1 MASAD
6 EPASAQGPSRQST
19 SGADLREYTIRP
31 LLWEELPLTKELRLE
46 IGFVTGTHHLETLW
60 KTDPGSIYGAI
71 TDDGELYGVCA
82 VPFVGTDMAYLA
94 LLGVVAKWRR
104 RGIGK
109 RLLDDSLQHV
119 GSQNM
124 FLHCLPTQVRLFRDK
139 HNLQL
144 YGRELR
150 SLGPGKPNLSAL
162 VQSVLGVKVEA
173 VGEET
178 LPMVVRYDERVFG
191 CCRQKYVELSL
202 AEADVCAAVA
212 RRGSKRVCGYGF
224 SSGDIYGNRI
234 VRGIFADSEEIA
246 EALMAYVLQ
255 DASVATVI
263 VHMKDA
269 EEAYFEKNIGLKR
282 SSDIKT
288 LFRWPFR
295 GGDFTKIYAIG

>member
-1 MASAD
+1 
-6 EPASAQGPSRQST
+6 
-19 SGADLREYTIRP
+19 
-31 LLWEELPLTKELRLE
+31 
-46 IGFVTGTHHLETLW
+46 
-60 KTDPGSIYGAI
+60 
-71 TDDGELYGVCA
+71 
-82 VPFVGTDMAYLA
+82 MAYLA

-109 RLLDDSLQHV
+109 RLLEESLRHV
-119 GSQNM
+119 GTQNM

-144 YGRELR
+144 YGRELK
-150 SLGPGKPNLSAL
+150 SLGPGKPNVSEL
-162 VQSVLGVKVEA
+162 VRTVLGVKVEV
-173 VGEET
+173 VGKET
-178 LPMVVRYDERVFG
+178 LPMVVGYDERVFG
-191 CCRQKYVELSL
+191 CSRQKYVELAL

-212 RRGSKRVCGYGF
+212 RRGSTRVCGYGF

-255 DASVATVI
+255 DATVATVI

-269 EEAYFEKNIGLKR
+269 EETYFEKKIGLKR

-295 GGDFTKIYAIG
+295 GGDFTRIYATA

>member
-1 MASAD
+1 MASVD
-6 EPASAQGPSRQST
+6 EPPSAQDHNKPST
-19 SGADLREYTIRP
+19 SGTDLREYTIRP

-60 KTDPGSIYGAI
+60 KTDPGSVYGAI

-82 VPFVGTDMAYLA
+82 VPFVGVDMAYLA

-109 RLLDDSLQHV
+109 RLLEESLRHV
-119 GSQNM
+119 GTQNM

-144 YGRELR
+144 YGRELK
-150 SLGPGKPNLSAL
+150 SLGPGKPNVSEL
-162 VQSVLGVKVEA
+162 VRTVLGVKVEA

-178 LPMVVRYDERVFG
+178 LPMVVGYDERVFG
-191 CCRQKYVELSL
+191 CSRQKYVELAL

-212 RRGSKRVCGYGF
+212 RRGSRRVCGYGF
-224 SSGDIYGNRI
+224 SSGDVYGNRV

-255 DASVATVI
+255 DATVATVI
-263 VHMKDA
+263 VHMKDS
-269 EEAYFEKNIGLKR
+269 EDTYFEKKIGLKR

-295 GGDFTKIYAIG
+295 GGDFTRIYATA